1 MEQIDKPWYRLAG
14 IAFGKKL
21 KKKRNLLSSMV
32 IKNAL
37 ASGRAIRR
45 GLPINLK
52 LSYFVH
58 FDEVHNNQRRASF
71 FPIIT
76 RGN

>member
-1 MEQIDKPWYRLAG
+1 MHWPAEGQSG
-14 IAFGKKL
+14 E
-21 KKKRNLLSSMV
+21 
-32 IKNAL
+32 
-37 ASGRAIRR
+37 AS
-45 GLPINLK
+45 PFNLK

>member
-1 MEQIDKPWYRLAG
+1 
-14 IAFGKKL
+14 
-21 KKKRNLLSSMV
+21 MV

-52 LSYFVH
+52 LSYLVH
-58 FDEVHNNQRRASF
+58 FDEVHNNQRRASC
-71 FPIIT
+71 FPVIT

>member
-1 MEQIDKPWYRLAG
+1 
-14 IAFGKKL
+14 
-21 KKKRNLLSSMV
+21 MV
-32 IKNAL
+32 VKNAL

-52 LSYFVH
+52 LSYLVH
-58 FDEVHNNQRRASF
+58 FDEVHDNQRRASC